1 MPRYDRG
8 EIEMELLQ
16 SLEGFRILAQIG
28 EIKITQLLF
37 ENAIPVKDFLLREK
51 HEDTVRSLRGTQINR
66 LHAAALPFEV
76 TGKRLVRQDKRKR
89 WITRRSFF
97 HLAPHLVPALLPQI
111 TPNFHP

>member
-1 MPRYDRG
+1 MSRHDRG

-51 HEDTVRSLRGTQINR
+51 HEDTIRRVRGTQINR
-66 LHAAALPFEV
+66 LHAAALQFEV
-76 TGKRLVRQDKRKR
+76 TSKRLVGQDQRKR
-89 WITRRSFF
+89 WITWCSFL
-97 HLAPHLVPALLPQI
+97 HVAHHLVPVLRQQI
-111 TPNFHP
+111 TR